1 MSLKSFHIFFIVVSI
16 LTTLGFG
23 LWTVVRF
30 SQGDASANL
39 WLGVISVIAG
49 VFLIWYG
56 FRFFKKL
63 KQLG

>member
-39 WLGVISVIAG
+39 WLGVISLIAG

-63 KQLG
+63 KQL